1 MPDHDQNLR
10 DLAAMFAMVGL
21 IQKNSDPFE
30 VTKDAF
36 IYADH
41 YMDARKKEE
50 EGIVAIPKRRK
61 ADV

>member
-1 MPDHDQNLR
+1 MEHEQNLR

-41 YMDARKKEE
+41 YMDARKQE
-50 EGIVAIPKRRK
+50 EGIVAIPKRRITK
-61 ADV
+61 ADS

>member
-1 MPDHDQNLR
+1 MPEHEENLR

-36 IYADH
+36 VYADNF
-41 YMDARKKEE
+41 MDARKQES
-50 EGIVAIPKRRK
+50 EGIVTIPKRRK
-61 ADV
+61 SG

>member
-1 MPDHDQNLR
+1 MEHEENLR

-41 YMDARKKEE
+41 YMDARKQNE

-61 ADV
+61 TSD

>member
-1 MPDHDQNLR
+1 MEHEENLR

-36 IYADH
+36 IYADN
-41 YMDARKKEE
+41 YMDARKQHE

-61 ADV
+61 TSD

>member
-1 MPDHDQNLR
+1 MEHEENLR

-41 YMDARKKEE
+41 YMDARKQNE
-50 EGIVAIPKRRK
+50 EGIVAISKRRK
-61 ADV
+61 TSD

>member
-1 MPDHDQNLR
+1 
-10 DLAAMFAMVGL
+10 MFAMVGL

-41 YMDARKKEE
+41 YMDARKQDE

-61 ADV
+61 TDV